1 MYIYLYRCNILAQFK
16 DIRLTIGASL
26 FSQCDPIVTTIGSK
40 YIWSIRLSL
49 RSGQVSRWTG
59 RSLDKRRANL
69 GGHRYRGGSLEA
81 EGRYTGIGSDR
92 IGSTER
98 EIEHGRSGR
107 GLTVT
112 DAGLALNGLTGIQ
125 PLTITIVAII
135 GPPRLVSRW
144 PPFLSPSLSLSLS
157 PSRSTGLLPPSFLL
171 IRSPSS
177 FLPLTTI
184 ATVTRPSSSAFFLGL
199 LRRRVFGYSRS
210 YGEICQN
217 RATMRSRSEV
227 PVSWMDGYTSI
238 HFRGWPSPS
247 FDKLFRLK
255 RYFRQLKF
263 SIDLNTFPLFFSL
276 LEIFRTHFRE
286 DVKTLLREAW

>member
-1 MYIYLYRCNILAQFK
+1 MYIYLCRCNILAQFK
-16 DIRLTIGASL
+16 DIRLTIVASL

-157 PSRSTGLLPPSFLL
+157 LSLHRPSPSLLPPHSF
-171 IRSPSS
+171 
-177 FLPLTTI
+177 T
-184 ATVTRPSSSAFFLGL
+184 
-199 LRRRVFGYSRS
+199 
-210 YGEICQN
+210 
-217 RATMRSRSEV
+217 
-227 PVSWMDGYTSI
+227 
-238 HFRGWPSPS
+238 
-247 FDKLFRLK
+247 
-255 RYFRQLKF
+255 
-263 SIDLNTFPLFFSL
+263 LFFSTANYYRHRHSSFFQRL
-276 LEIFRTHFRE
+276 LPRPPPSPRLRLFKVIRGNMSKSSHHALPFRGTGQLDGRIHFN
-286 DVKTLLREAW
+286 TLSWLAIAFVR